1 MTYSHHRI
9 LLSSKLKF
17 SISPPMAIVWIATN
31 KKEHH
36 ALLPSS
42 SCLHIFIKTNGM
54 GEKSLIMN
62 SNSTGLVKTNI
73 NNIKKNKHYSRNS
86 KGREHQE
93 K

>member
-1 MTYSHHRI
+1 
-9 LLSSKLKF
+9 
-17 SISPPMAIVWIATN
+17 MATVWIAAD

-36 ALLPSS
+36 ALLPSN
-42 SCLHIFIKTNGM
+42 SCLHIFIKTNRT

-62 SNSTGLVKTNI
+62 SNSAGSVKTNI

>member
-1 MTYSHHRI
+1 
-9 LLSSKLKF
+9 
-17 SISPPMAIVWIATN
+17 MAAVWIAVD

-36 ALLPSS
+36 ALLPSN
-42 SCLHIFIKTNGM
+42 SCLHIFIKTNRT

-62 SNSTGLVKTNI
+62 SNSNNARPVKTNI

-93 K
+93 KQESQASSSVKHQKEL